1 MSDMTAEPLDR
12 PPPAAPLR
20 DPAAR
25 TRGGRG
31 ELRATGWAEP
41 DSISRSARPAGWR
54 FWRSPTL
61 RRVLLV
67 NLVVLAI
74 PVFGLLYLKQ
84 YRESLIQAEM
94 EAMATQGRVFAL
106 SLGATAVLADQT
118 GRERLV
124 PELTRHQVRL
134 LLTETGLRGRLY
146 APFEQGGILLV
157 DSYQLAGP
165 NGVIVVDPL
174 VPQEEPGLLD
184 RVLAFIDGLFAWLP
198 GTEDLPA
205 YEDGATQTAADY
217 PEVLAALFG
226 GQEGQARRG
235 RDGKLVL
242 TMAVPVQRYRQV
254 LGALLLT
261 KDGNAIERSVAARR
275 VDVLVIFG
283 VALTVT
289 VLLSLYLAGTIAR
302 PIRTLARAADRV
314 KSGKGKK
321 IPLPDYSRRRDEIG
335 ELGRALTSMTD
346 TLWTRVDAIEG
357 FAADVAHEI
366 KNPLTSLRSAVETV
380 MRLDDPARIKQ
391 LLAIILDDVNR
402 MDRLITDISDASRLD
417 AELARAEAE
426 PFDLRRLLEALV
438 EVHSMS
444 SGETGPR
451 FQIDLAPQDLTVTG
465 LEGRLGQV
473 FRNIIVNAMS
483 FSPPGGTIRLTAQ
496 RDGESIL
503 TTVEDEGPGI
513 PEDKLEAIF
522 DRFYSSRPEGEKFGT
537 HSGLGLS
544 ISKQIIEAHRGRLW
558 AENRVEGDRV
568 LGARFLVRL
577 PAARPQPT
585 TRGATRPTTK
595 PQTRGRK

>member
-1 MSDMTAEPLDR
+1 MPDMTAEPLDR
-12 PPPAAPLR
+12 PPLAAPLR

-25 TRGGRG
+25 ARGGRG
-31 ELRATGWAEP
+31 ELRAAGWAEP

-146 APFEQGGILLV
+146 APFEEGGILLV

-235 RDGKLVL
+235 HDGKLVL

-261 KDGNAIERSVAARR
+261 KDGGAIERSVAARR

-335 ELGRALTSMTD
+335 ELGRALTAMTD
-346 TLWTRVDAIEG
+346 TLWMRVDAIEG

-444 SGETGPR
+444 AGETGPR
-451 FQIDLAPQDLTVTG
+451 FQIDLAPQSLTVTG

-483 FSPPGGTIRLTAQ
+483 FSPPGGTIRLTAR

-522 DRFYSSRPEGEKFGT
+522 DRFYSSRPESEKFGT

-544 ISKQIIEAHRGRLW
+544 ISKQIVEAHRGRLW
-558 AENRVEGDRV
+558 AENRMEGERV

-577 PAARPQPT
+577 PAAPAQSARSTARTAARPT
-585 TRGATRPTTK
+585 TRG
-595 PQTRGRK
+595 RK